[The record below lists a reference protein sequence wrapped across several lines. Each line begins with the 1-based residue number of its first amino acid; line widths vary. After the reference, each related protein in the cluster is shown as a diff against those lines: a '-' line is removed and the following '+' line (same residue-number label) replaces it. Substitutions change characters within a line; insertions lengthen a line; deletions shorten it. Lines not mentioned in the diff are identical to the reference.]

1 MSAAAYARGWRAIV
15 LPRLRIL
22 VLLSGA
28 MAIAGALGAWFWVF
42 DLLSH
47 FIAWYALLS
56 LLLALLLSGY
66 RDYRWAAAAITLA
79 ILQAAQPLAWYLPAA
94 RGATEG
100 PRCRV
105 LLANV
110 LSSNH
115 DSAAFLRLV
124 DETDPDIIC
133 VQEVTGR
140 WADALETLETRYP
153 TRLLAPREDN
163 FGIAVFSRMP
173 GGDPALVF
181 QRDHGVPAIEM
192 VFQLGDS
199 SVRLLNIHALPP
211 LGKTLAARRNAQLDA
226 AAAWVNSAGG
236 PAVLIGD
243 LNITM
248 YSPVYRRFAR
258 AANLRNAREGHGA
271 AGTWP
276 AWLPIMRLPIDHVL
290 LHGKIE
296 SVSCNAIK
304 NGASDHRSLLVDL
317 VAE

>member
-1 MSAAAYARGWRAIV
+1 MSAPAKLPCWRAIV
-15 LPRLRIL
+15 LPRLRML
-22 VLLSGA
+22 VLLSAA
-28 MAIAGALGAWFWVF
+28 MALAGALGGWFWLF
-42 DLLSH
+42 DLFSH

-56 LLLALLLSGY
+56 LILALFLAGL

-115 DSAAFLRLV
+115 ETAAFLRLI

-140 WADALETLETRYP
+140 WAEALESLETRYP
-153 TRLLAPREDN
+153 VRLLAPREDN

-173 GGDPALVF
+173 GPDPALVF
-181 QRDHGVPAIEM
+181 QREHGVPAIEM
-192 VFQLGDS
+192 AFELGES

-211 LGKTLAARRNAQLDA
+211 LGNAFAARLNAQLDA
-226 AAAWVNSAGG
+226 AAAWVNRAGG

-258 AANLRNAREGHGA
+258 AADLRNAREGHGA

-276 AWLPIMRLPIDHVL
+276 ARLPIMRLPIDHVML
-290 LHGKIE
+290 RGKIN